1 MFPSDTD
8 FETKITLETEA
19 VPTSENE
26 VFRILLLGDWSGRE
40 SRSNQTDFPQSR
52 PIDVDRDN
60 FDDVMRKLDV
70 RVELEFKENEN
81 NVLSLNFTELDDFHP
96 DKIFQQIPLFS
107 ELRDLRRKLRNP
119 DSFEEA
125 AREVRSWFGTT
136 DARELETVENQ
147 PSPQSKQPVPDN
159 LLDQI
164 LTQSNESPPVSQD
177 QTVASSELS
186 SFIRAIVHPHIVK
199 TDEAEQSK
207 LLAVIDEV
215 TSDFMR
221 KILHHPQFQAL
232 ESAWRGLYF
241 LVRRVETDVDLK
253 LFLLDI
259 GKSAM
264 SDNLKSVSDL
274 TNSILYKWL
283 VKDASGT
290 FGGEPWT
297 VVCGNYNFGLNL
309 DDVATLIRLGK
320 ISTFANAPFI
330 SHIRPAMLGINSL
343 AANPDPHD
351 WQIADDSAEIKLWET
366 LRGLPEAAYL
376 GLAIPRFLARLPYG
390 QATEPTETFSF
401 EELESF
407 DNHNQ
412 YLWANP
418 SFACTLL
425 LAQSFSNSGWEMG
438 NALQT
443 KIDGLPTHLFQED
456 GEAKTKPCA
465 EVVLTE
471 NACDRLLEAGLMPLL
486 SYRNTDIVRLA
497 RFQSI
502 ASPLRSL
509 SSKWSS

>member
-8 FETKITLETEA
+8 FETKITLETEV
-19 VPTSENE
+19 VPTLESE

-40 SRSNQTDFPQSR
+40 SRSNQTEFSPSR
-52 PIDVDRDN
+52 PLVVDRDN
-60 FDDVMRKLDV
+60 FDDVIKKLDV
-70 RVELEFKENEN
+70 RLDLEFQGNDKNI
-81 NVLSLNFTELDDFHP
+81 LSLHFTELDDFHP

-107 ELRDLRRKLRNP
+107 EMRDLRRKLSNP

-125 AREVRSWFGTT
+125 AREVRSWFSTT
-136 DARELETVENQ
+136 DDREIETVENQ
-147 PSPQSKQPVPDN
+147 PLTETNQSVPDN

-164 LTQSNESPPVSQD
+164 LAQSNESPSVSQSQD
-177 QTVASSELS
+177 VVSSELS
-186 SFIRAIVHPHIVK
+186 SFIRTIVHPHLVK

-215 TSDFMR
+215 TSDLMR
-221 KILHHPQFQAL
+221 KILHHPQFQAM

-259 GKSAM
+259 GKNEISV
-264 SDNLKSVSDL
+264 DLKSVSDL
-274 TNSILYKWL
+274 TDSIVYKWL

-290 FGGEPWT
+290 FGGEPWA
-297 VVCGNYNFGLNL
+297 VVCGNYNFGLNI

-320 ISTFANAPFI
+320 ISSVANAPFI
-330 SHIRPAMLGINSL
+330 SHIKPAMLGITSL

-351 WQIADDSAEIKLWET
+351 WQIAADSTEIKLWET
-366 LRGLPEAAYL
+366 LRSLPEATYL

-390 QATEPTETFSF
+390 KATEPTETFSF
-401 EELESF
+401 EELISF

-412 YLWANP
+412 YLWTNP
-418 SFACTLL
+418 SFACASL

-443 KIDGLPTHLFQED
+443 KIDGLPIHLYQQD
-456 GEAKTKPCA
+456 GESKTKPCA

-471 NACDRLLEAGLMPLL
+471 NACDKLLEKGLMPLL
-486 SYRNTDIVRLA
+486 AYRNSDIVRLA

-502 ASPLRSL
+502 AFPLRSL
-509 SSKWSS
+509 SGKW

>member
-19 VPTSENE
+19 VPIPENE

-40 SRSNQTDFPQSR
+40 SRLNQTDFPPSR
-52 PIDVDRDN
+52 PIVVDRDN
-60 FDDVMRKLDV
+60 FDDVMSKLDV
-70 RVELEFKENEN
+70 RLDLEFQGNEKN
-81 NVLSLNFTELDDFHP
+81 ILSLKFTELDDFHP

-107 ELRDLRRKLRNP
+107 ELRDLRRKLVKP

-125 AREVRSWFGTT
+125 AKEVRSWFGTT
-136 DARELETVENQ
+136 DNREIETVQNQ
-147 PSPQSKQPVPDN
+147 SLPQTIQPVPDN

-164 LTQSNESPPVSQD
+164 LSQSNESSSVSQS
-177 QTVASSELS
+177 QPVASSELS
-186 SFIRAIVHPHIVK
+186 SFIRAIVSPHLVK
-199 TDEAEQSK
+199 TDQAEQSK

-232 ESAWRGLYF
+232 ESAWRGVYF

-259 GKSAM
+259 GKNEI
-264 SDNLKSVSDL
+264 SDNLKSVSNL
-274 TNSILYKWL
+274 TDSILYKWL
-283 VKDASGT
+283 VKDASET

-297 VVCGNYNFGLNL
+297 VVCGNYNFNLKL
-309 DDVATLIRLGK
+309 DDVATLIRFGK
-320 ISTFANAPFI
+320 ISATANAPFI
-330 SHIRPAMLGINSL
+330 SHIKPAMLGITSL

-418 SFACTLL
+418 SFACAML
-425 LAQSFSNSGWEMG
+425 LAQSFSKSGWEMG

-443 KIDGLPTHLFQED
+443 KIDGLPTHLYLED
-456 GEAKTKPCA
+456 GESKTKPCA

-471 NACDRLLEAGLMPLL
+471 NACDKLLQKGLMPLL
-486 SYRNTDIVRLA
+486 SYRNTDMVRLA

-509 SSKWSS
+509 SGRWSS

>member
-19 VPTSENE
+19 VPTFESE

-40 SRSNQTDFPQSR
+40 SRSNQTEFPPSR
-52 PIDVDRDN
+52 PLAIDRDN
-60 FDDVMRKLDV
+60 FDDVMKKLDV
-70 RVELEFKENEN
+70 RLDLEFQGNEKN
-81 NVLSLNFTELDDFHP
+81 LLFLHFTELDDFHP

-107 ELRDLRRKLRNP
+107 ELRDLRRKLSKP
-119 DSFEEA
+119 GSFEEA
-125 AREVRSWFGTT
+125 AKEVRSWFGTT
-136 DARELETVENQ
+136 DDRETETVENKSSL
-147 PSPQSKQPVPDN
+147 PTNQSVPDN

-164 LTQSNESPPVSQD
+164 LTQSNESPSVSQG
-177 QTVASSELS
+177 QGIASSELS
-186 SFIRAIVHPHIVK
+186 SFIRRIVQPHLVK
-199 TDEAEQSK
+199 TDQAEQSK

-221 KILHHPQFQAL
+221 KILHHPQFQTL
-232 ESAWRGLYF
+232 ESAWRGLHF
-241 LVRRVETDVDLK
+241 LIKRVETDVDLK

-259 GKSAM
+259 GKNEISY
-264 SDNLKSVSDL
+264 NLKSVNNLSD
-274 TNSILYKWL
+274 SILYKWL
-283 VKDASGT
+283 VRDASET
-290 FGGEPWT
+290 FGGKPWA
-297 VVCGNYNFGLNL
+297 VVCGNYNFGLNV
-309 DDVATLIRLGK
+309 DDVATLIRFGK
-320 ISTFANAPFI
+320 ISATANAPFI
-330 SHIRPAMLGINSL
+330 SHIRPAMLGIASL
-343 AANPDPHD
+343 AANPDPHN

-390 QATEPTETFSF
+390 QTTEPTETFSF

-418 SFACTLL
+418 SFACAFL
-425 LAQSFSNSGWEMG
+425 LAQSFSKSGWEMG

-443 KIDGLPTHLFQED
+443 KIEGLPTYLYQQD

-471 NACDRLLEAGLMPLL
+471 NACDKLLEQGLMPLL
-486 SYRNTDIVRLA
+486 SYRDTDMVRLA

-502 ASPLRSL
+502 ASPLKSL
-509 SSKWSS
+509 TGRW